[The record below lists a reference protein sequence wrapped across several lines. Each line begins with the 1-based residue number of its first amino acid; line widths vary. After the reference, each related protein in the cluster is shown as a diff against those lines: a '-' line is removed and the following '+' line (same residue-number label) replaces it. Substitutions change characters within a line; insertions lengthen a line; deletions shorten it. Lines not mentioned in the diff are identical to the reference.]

1 MSEVPLCILKLP
13 NPYVVM
19 IPNPKPYTE
28 LDSPHEAER
37 GPTLS
42 VPDAPPSLDP

>member
-1 MSEVPLCILKLP
+1 MVILGGWLFLVSEVPKHILLLP
-13 NPYVVM
+13 NPYVLM

-37 GPTLS
+37 
-42 VPDAPPSLDP
+42 